1 MTSSHSDLLQRARKH
16 LIRYC
21 RTWQAPVI
29 VSGRGSTVVDVDGRE
44 YLDFTS
50 GQMCATVGHNH
61 PRVVKALEQ
70 SAQRILHLNSTL
82 LAPETIELG
91 ERLAAL
97 LPPPLSMSIFLN
109 TGSESNEI
117 ALKLAKLF
125 TGRFETVGLT
135 RSFHGLTGGAGSS
148 TYAIA
153 RRGHGPALPGFALPA
168 PYCYRCPVRS
178 TFPGCDFLCLRA
190 GFELVDAESVGSLA
204 ACIVEPVISA
214 GGLIDPPPGYL
225 AALKAECG
233 KRGMIYIL
241 DEAQTAFGRLGT
253 MFAFEQDGG
262 PPDILTLSKTFGG
275 GIPVAA
281 TVTSPEIEARAV
293 QNGFFHITSHVS
305 DPMPSLVGLAV
316 LDLIQEE
323 KLADAARTNGEYF
336 LNGLK
341 ALARRYEII
350 GDVRGRGLLI
360 GVEFVRDR
368 ATKAPAEEAGAKI
381 TKECLARGLMINIV
395 QFPGSLSVWRIAP
408 PLTTTRAEIDRAL
421 GIIESSIKAVVDDS
435 VSGT

>member
-1 MTSSHSDLLQRARKH
+1 MTVSHSDLLERARKH

-21 RTWQAPVI
+21 RTWQPPFI
-29 VSGRGSTVVDVDGRE
+29 VSGRGSTVTDIDGRE

-50 GQMCATVGHNH
+50 GQMCATIGHNH
-61 PRVVKALEQ
+61 PRVVKALET

-82 LAPETIELG
+82 LAPETIELA
-91 ERLAAL
+91 ERLSSL
-97 LPPPLSMSIFLN
+97 LPASLSMSIFLN
-109 TGSESNEI
+109 TGSEANEI
-117 ALKLAKLF
+117 ALKMAKLC

-135 RSFHGLTGGAGSS
+135 RSFHGLTVGAGSS

-178 TFPGCDFLCLRA
+178 AFPGCDFLCLRA

-204 ACIVEPVISA
+204 ACIVEPIISA
-214 GGLIDPPPGYL
+214 GGLIDPPRGYL
-225 AALKAECG
+225 TALREECR

-275 GIPVAA
+275 GVPIAA

-293 QNGFFHITSHVS
+293 ENGFFHITSHVS

-316 LDLIQEE
+316 LDLIVEE
-323 KLADAARTNGEYF
+323 NLADAARTQGDYF
-336 LNGLK
+336 ISRLRE
-341 ALARRYEII
+341 LARRFEII

-368 ATKAPAEEAGAKI
+368 HSKEPAEVEGAKI
-381 TKECLARGLMINIV
+381 TRECLNRGLLVSIV

-408 PLTTTRAEIDRAL
+408 PLTTKRAEIDRAL
-421 GIIESSIKAVVDDS
+421 EIIESSMRAVV
-435 VSGT
+435 GG

>member
-1 MTSSHSDLLQRARKH
+1 MSASQLDLLERARKH

-21 RTWQAPVI
+21 RTWQPPVI
-29 VSGRGSTVVDVDGRE
+29 VSGRGSTVIDVDGRE

-50 GQMCATVGHNH
+50 GQMCATIGHNH
-61 PRVVKALEQ
+61 PRVVKALAT
-70 SAQRILHLNSTL
+70 SAQRILHLNSAL
-82 LAPETIELG
+82 LAPETIELA
-91 ERLAAL
+91 ERLASL

-117 ALKLAKLF
+117 ALKLAKLC

-135 RSFHGLTGGAGSS
+135 KSFHGLTVGAGSS

-204 ACIVEPVISA
+204 ACIVEPIISA
-214 GGLIDPPPGYL
+214 GGLIDPPHGYL
-225 AALKAECG
+225 AALRAECR
-233 KRGMIYIL
+233 KREMIYIL

-262 PPDILTLSKTFGG
+262 APDILTLSKTFGG
-275 GIPVAA
+275 GVPIAA
-281 TVTSPEIEARAV
+281 TVTRPEIEARAV
-293 QNGFFHITSHVS
+293 ENGFFHITSHVS
-305 DPMPSLVGLAV
+305 DPLPSLVGLAV
-316 LDLIQEE
+316 LGLIEEE
-323 KLADAARTNGEYF
+323 KLADAARTQGEYF
-336 LNGLK
+336 IGRLR
-341 ALARRYEII
+341 ALAQRFEII

-368 ATKAPAEEAGAKI
+368 RSKEPAEIEGAKI
-381 TKECLARGLMINIV
+381 TRECLNRGLLVSIV

-421 GIIESSIKAVVDDS
+421 GIIESSIRAVV
-435 VSGT
+435 GG